1 MLKRRI
7 MRRIFISTAALFTLL
22 LIYLIPSKVDE
33 IVTPT
38 SQIPL
43 TNIEKA
49 YIYLLDDNNMLG
61 RTSVIINNKD
71 LIPKAEELLDI
82 LINSGKGESSIPN
95 GFRSF
100 IPSDTTINGITY
112 DDKTLL
118 IDFSADL
125 LNISPD
131 LEMPM
136 IESIVYTLTEL
147 DEVDNIVITIN
158 GSNLTKLPNT
168 NIFIPN
174 YLNRRIGINKMYDI
188 TSLDNVTSITEYYI
202 NSYNGNN
209 YYVPV
214 TKYTN
219 DNKERIKVIIE
230 DLTSSN
236 MYMTDLMSYI
246 NSNTKLL
253 EANVKDNKMELVFN
267 SYIFNDYNKKDILEE
282 VIDTISLS
290 VKDNYDVNEVIF
302 YVDKEEI
309 YKSVLKSIE

>member
-1 MLKRRI
+1 
-7 MRRIFISTAALFTLL
+7 
-22 LIYLIPSKVDE
+22 
-33 IVTPT
+33 
-38 SQIPL
+38 
-43 TNIEKA
+43 
-49 YIYLLDDNNMLG
+49 
-61 RTSVIINNKD
+61 
-71 LIPKAEELLDI
+71 
-82 LINSGKGESSIPN
+82 
-95 GFRSF
+95 
-100 IPSDTTINGITY
+100 
-112 DDKTLL
+112 
-118 IDFSADL
+118 
-125 LNISPD
+125 
-131 LEMPM
+131 
-136 IESIVYTLTEL
+136 
-147 DEVDNIVITIN
+147 
-158 GSNLTKLPNT
+158 
-168 NIFIPN
+168 
-174 YLNRRIGINKMYDI
+174 MYDI

-253 EANVKDNKMELVFN
+253 EANIKDNKMELVFN

-302 YVDKEEI
+302 YVDEQEI